1 MGEKKEGRTKR
12 RKKEEKER
20 KMGGANKQYQQV
32 NKFMQVSVCHELKP
46 RCM

>member
-12 RKKEEKER
+12 RKKEKKER
-20 KMGGANKQYQQV
+20 KMGGANKQYHQV
-32 NKFMQVSVCHELKP
+32 NKIMQASVCHEFKP